1 MNIKRYTAALVAFVI
16 AAINSICFV
25 NAASLENKF
34 DAFLAGNGN
43 SAANESSAS
52 KFDAFLAGD
61 DNSSTNNSAANN
73 FDTFL
78 SGDSK
83 PLTNTLTDKN
93 TTGYNTQVSYPN
105 ACCAFIDGE
114 TVYYSFIYQPYIYAY
129 NGTSTVEYNAGGAPS
144 GIVVKGGKI
153 YYLNEDNMNICT
165 IDVNTKQRNIIFA
178 RLSTITKFVIVGNSI
193 YVFGNDE
200 NDVFNLCKV
209 DLDGSNASVIMQETA
224 KSSNSSDTFSV
235 KYLTAK
241 NNLLYILST
250 KTNYGDTS
258 RSIEHKVS
266 AVNTNTNS
274 VTDVYT
280 LSGSGEME
288 KIVGSK
294 KLITKNYPS
303 SVAGFANDSYIYLK
317 VKYMSRASGYDGSE
331 ETTKYYMCDI
341 NTNNTSKISQTVYE
355 TEQCKSNSFNGY
367 KYAGSNSSIT
377 RTNTA
382 TDTSETLVAS
392 GSNESYN
399 YIACDGSKVVFW
411 SGKIS
416 STRVA
421 KADQYS
427 DAIYSGQSHLTE
439 GYTEANIYVMNADG
453 NNMQVMNSYN
463 KQTGTTGS
471 SQNSSGSFEN
481 TVPSSQTCVIC
492 HGLGSTTCT
501 YCHGTGVAISASIGL
516 GGHVSEGR
524 CPSCGGSG
532 KKTCTV
538 CSGTGTI
545 YN

>member
-1 MNIKRYTAALVAFVI
+1 MNIKRYTAALIAFAI
-16 AAINSICFV
+16 ATINSICFV
-25 NAASLENKF
+25 NAASLE
-34 DAFLAGNGN
+34 D
-43 SAANESSAS
+43 

-61 DNSSTNNSAANN
+61 SNSASNNSAASN
-73 FDTFL
+73 FDAFL
-78 SGDSK
+78 AGENKTTTNALSTDSFSTSDNK
-83 PLTNTLTDKN
+83 PLTNTLTNKN

-105 ACCAFIDGE
+105 ACCAYIDGQI
-114 TVYYSFIYQPYIYAY
+114 VYYSFIYQPYVYAY

-144 GIVVKGGKI
+144 GIVVKDGKI

-178 RLSTITKFVIVGNSI
+178 RLSTITKFVIVGNSL
-193 YVFGNDE
+193 YAFGNDE
-200 NDVFNLCKV
+200 NDVFNLYKV
-209 DLDGSNASVIMQETA
+209 DISSGNASVIMQGSG
-224 KSSNSSDTFSV
+224 KVVNSSNTFTV

-250 KTNYGDTS
+250 KANYGDTS
-258 RSIEHKVS
+258 RTIEHKVS
-266 AVNTNTNS
+266 AVNTDTNS

-294 KLITKNYPS
+294 KLVTKNYPS
-303 SVAGFANDSYIYLK
+303 SVSAFANDSNVYLQ
-317 VKYMSRASGYDGSE
+317 VKYMSRASGYDDSE
-331 ETTKYYMCDI
+331 ETTEYYMCDI

-355 TEQCKSNSFNGY
+355 SEQGKGDSFNGY
-367 KYAGSNSSIT
+367 RYAGSNSSIT

-382 TDTSETLVAS
+382 TGTSETLVAS
-392 GSNESYN
+392 GSNEKYN
-399 YIACDGSKVVFW
+399 YIACDGNKVVFW

-427 DAIYSGQSHLTE
+427 GAIYSGQSHLTE

-463 KQTGTTGS
+463 KQTGNTGS
-471 SQNSSGSFEN
+471 SQSSGGSFEN

-492 HGLGSTTCT
+492 HGFGSTTCS
-501 YCHGTGVAISASIGL
+501 YCHGTGIAISASIGL